1 VRRPARGA
9 IRAARFTILIAALLA
24 GCTAAPAAP
33 HPISGHPTT
42 GHPTTG
48 HPTTGHPATGHPATL
63 NPARLARRVAGAPVT
78 LAGYYAQKL
87 HWRTCDQGFQCA
99 RLLVPFDYARP
110 AWRRFS
116 LPVIRLPATDP
127 AHRIGSLVINPGG
140 PGGSGVSYAL
150 DARSVVAAAVR
161 ARFDVVG
168 FDPRGVGGSEPAV
181 HCLTGPQLDR
191 YFETDDAPADPAQLA
206 TFVSES
212 KLFASGCERDS
223 GPLLPYVGTR
233 SAARDMDVLRAAL
246 GDRKL
251 TYLGKSYGTY
261 LGTWYAQLFPAHV
274 RALVLDGALD
284 PDASGLSMNVVQS
297 EGFEV
302 ALRSFVTDCLTR
314 ANCPLGQGG
323 TGSAAS
329 TSRSLSA
336 SAASAASASASAVS
350 AGIARVQALITKATA
365 HPLRN
370 DLGDGQTA
378 NGALLLSGIAAA
390 LYSKG
395 YWPTLRSALQEA
407 FGGDGTVLVELGNA
421 LYERSPA
428 GTYSNLADANL
439 AVDCVD
445 RSWPRGLAAWSSAAA
460 AAAEA
465 APQFGAAIMWGSLP
479 CAYWPVQP
487 AAQPA
492 IQARGA
498 PPILVVGNKRDPAT
512 PYQWAEALAGDLAPG
527 VLLGWNGDG
536 HTAYMMGSSCI
547 DSIVNRYL
555 LTLAVPRSGTL
566 CPAS

>member
-1 VRRPARGA
+1 VTRPVRGA
-9 IRAARFTILIAALLA
+9 IRAARFTVLIAALLA

-33 HPISGHPTT
+33 HPAAPHL
-42 GHPTTG
+42 
-48 HPTTGHPATGHPATL
+48 ATLHPATL
-63 NPARLARRVAGAPVT
+63 AGPAVSAPVT

-87 HWRTCDQGFQCA
+87 HWQACDKGFQCA
-99 RLLVPFDYARP
+99 RLWVPFDYRRP

-150 DARSVVAAAVR
+150 DARSVVSAAVR

-191 YFETDDAPADPAQLA
+191 YFETDDTPTDPAQLA
-206 TFVSES
+206 TVVSES
-212 KLFASGCERDS
+212 KLFASGCERES
-223 GPLLPYVGTR
+223 GPLLPYVGTQN
-233 SAARDMDVLRAAL
+233 AARDTDVVRAAL

-284 PDASGLSMNVVQS
+284 PDASGLSTNIVQS

-302 ALRSFVTDCLTR
+302 ALRSFTADCMTR
-314 ANCPLGQGG
+314 ANCPLGHGD
-323 TGSAAS
+323 T
-329 TSRSLSA
+329 
-336 SAASAASASASAVS
+336 ASAVS
-350 AGIARVQALITKATA
+350 AGLARVQALITKATS

-378 NGALLLSGIAAA
+378 NGALLLNGIATA
-390 LYSKG
+390 LYNKG

-407 FGGDGTVLVELGNA
+407 FGGDGTILVELGNA
-421 LYERSPA
+421 LYERSSS
-428 GTYSNLADANL
+428 GTYSNLADANM

-460 AAAEA
+460 AAAKA
-465 APQFGAAIMWGSLP
+465 APLFGEAIMWGSLP
-479 CAYWPVQP
+479 CAYWPAP
-487 AAQPA
+487 AAAQPA
-492 IQARGA
+492 IRAAGA

-512 PYQWAEALAGDLAPG
+512 PYQWAVALAGDLTSG

-536 HTAYMMGSSCI
+536 HTAYMMGSSCV
-547 DSIVNRYL
+547 DAIVNRYL
-555 LTLAVPRSGTL
+555 LTLALPRSGTL